1 MFTQYN
7 VKNVNEHILID
18 DGQGIIIDTGSP
30 NSFHDTGQI
39 FLCGDS
45 YTVPRSIMNVN
56 SEYLSKEI
64 GSKIHGLLGMDII
77 SKYPILFELQN
88 GFIFVDDDTQY
99 SSAFSSFILPF
110 HMVCIELCVN
120 GQRVRLIV
128 DTGAKISYIDSSVV
142 KGHDSIGTEQDFSP
156 LFGHFS
162 TNLYKCNVKLLQGES
177 IVLTFGTPPSLLT
190 EFLTTMQVQGIIG
203 IEFFKLFRLQLCGGK
218 LYFPPQGI

>member
-1 MFTQYN
+1 MFTNYN
-7 VKNVNEHILID
+7 VKIVNEHLLID

-39 FLCGDS
+39 YLCGDS

-77 SKYPILFELQN
+77 SKYPILFDLQH

-99 SSAFSSFILPF
+99 YTAFSSFDLPF
-110 HMVCIELCVN
+110 NMVCIELYVN

-128 DTGAKISYIDSSVV
+128 DTGAKISYIDSSLINR
-142 KGHDSIGTEQDFSP
+142 HNSIGTEQDFSP
-156 LFGHFS
+156 LFGHFC
-162 TNLYKCNVKLLQGES
+162 TNLYKCNVHLLQGES
-177 IVLTFGTPPSLLT
+177 IVLTFGTPPSLLSD
-190 EFLTTMQVQGIIG
+190 FLKKMKVQGIIG
-203 IEFFKLFRLQLCGGK
+203 IEFFKRFRLQLSGGK